1 MQNSSKGKHVG
12 GCVNFVV
19 VEWTLLWGKNF
30 GLNCFCLYTLANIL
44 FRKTLMTS
52 QLAKINFLFT
62 VPGKE
67 VRAQNQHEKYQDHM

>member
-30 GLNCFCLYTLANIL
+30 GLNCFCFYTLANIL

-67 VRAQNQHEKYQDHM
+67 VRAQNQHEKY